1 MLALI
6 ALLLSSNLN
15 ADVVLGTNDEQYLLY
30 TKDQLAKAGYIMRVE
45 ADKVRAENKN
55 RGVTLTM
62 NARAETVIYENPK
75 TKRQQAFDIRTT
87 EDGKKALAIT
97 NCTPSDR
104 DERKV
109 QCRTVTADY
118 CHALVAKSKWKD
130 SDLTR
135 LKECDQILAS
145 LDYNEDDVRI
155 QNEDAMKRIASD
167 KTVIMANFEPSIGKP
182 RSLGSLLLDYAAC
195 DKNRD
200 GWAPAK
206 AAVKSSREDIKT
218 EQ

>member
-6 ALLLSSNLN
+6 ALLLSSNLH
-15 ADVVLGTNDEQYLLY
+15 ADVVLGTSDEQYLLY

-55 RGVTLTM
+55 RGVSLTM
-62 NARAETVIYENPK
+62 NARAETVIYEDKK

-97 NCTPSDR
+97 NCTPDGR

-109 QCRTVTADY
+109 LCRTVTANY
-118 CHALVAKSKWKD
+118 CHALISKSGWKD
-130 SDLTR
+130 ADLTK
-135 LKECDQILAS
+135 LKECDQILS
-145 LDYNEDDVRI
+145 TLDYDQDDVRI
-155 QNEDAMKRIASD
+155 ENEDAMKRIASD
-167 KTVIMANFEPSIGKP
+167 KKVIMANFEPSIGKP

-195 DKNRD
+195 EKNRD

-206 AAVKSSREDIKT
+206 AAVKSNREDIKT